1 MAAMRRWF
9 GFPETVNDKAAR
21 VVATGVVALAVAYLV
36 TRSGWVLV
44 PLWYGFVAR
53 VAAGP
58 RYSPLA
64 RLAVHVVAPRLGA
77 PKEVPGPPK
86 RFAQG
91 IGLACVTLMV
101 IGHLAGATPV
111 AVVVA
116 AMLVAAASLEAVLG
130 FCLGCT
136 IFAGLMRVGVIPAS
150 VCQECSDL
158 SRRLAAARNA
168 TAAANS

>member
-1 MAAMRRWF
+1 MRRWF

-21 VVATGVVALAVAYLV
+21 TVAAGVIAMAVVYLV
-36 TRSGWVLV
+36 TGSGWVLV
-44 PLWYGFVAR
+44 PLWYGFAAR

-58 RYSPLA
+58 RYSPLG

-77 PKEVPGPPK
+77 PKLVPGPPK

-91 IGLACVTLMV
+91 IGLACATAIVV
-101 IGHLAGATPV
+101 GHLTGATPV
-111 AVVVA
+111 AVAVSV
-116 AMLVAAASLEAVLG
+116 MLVAAASLEAVLG

-136 IFAGLMRVGVIPAS
+136 IFAGLMRLGVIPAS

-158 SRRLAAARNA
+158 SRRLAAARSA
-168 TAAANS
+168 TASASS

>member
-1 MAAMRRWF
+1 MRRWF

-21 VVATGVVALAVAYLV
+21 VVATGVVAMAVAYLV

-44 PLWYGFVAR
+44 PLWLGFAAR

-58 RYSPLA
+58 RYSPLG
-64 RLAVHVVAPRLGA
+64 RLAVHVVAPRLGP
-77 PKEVPGPPK
+77 PKMVPGPPK

-91 IGLACVTLMV
+91 IGLVCATAMV
-101 IGHLAGATPV
+101 AAHLLGAGPV

-116 AMLVAAASLEAVLG
+116 VMLVVAATLEAALG

-136 IFAGLMRVGVIPAS
+136 IFGVLMRLGVIPEA
-150 VCQECSDL
+150 VCADCADL
-158 SRRLAAARNA
+158 SRRLAAARNG
-168 TAAANS
+168 TAPANS